1 MSNSHNIPILLVV
14 CSLAFAVLSCKSPNT
29 VSSVVIEKVD
39 TLTLF
44 PYWIDMMND
53 SNVNYYDAVTAFD
66 TYWENRV
73 KPTEDDGEAVD
84 IFDKQK
90 TPKQEAED
98 KLRSVEYV
106 YEYKQFLH
114 WKQSNKNLVKPDG
127 SILTNEE
134 ILEQWKKQTEDRTR
148 K

>member
-1 MSNSHNIPILLVV
+1 MSKSLSTLKLLIV
-14 CSLAFAVLSCKSPNT
+14 CSIAFSVLSCKSRDT
-29 VSSVVIEKVD
+29 VSHAVIEEVD

-73 KPTEDDGEAVD
+73 KPTEEDGEAVD

-90 TPKQEAED
+90 TPEQEAQEE
-98 KLRSVEYV
+98 LRSIQYV
-106 YEYKQFLH
+106 YEYKQFLN

-127 SILTNEE
+127 TILTQEE
-134 ILEQWKKQTEDRTR
+134 ILKQWKKQTQERTR

>member
-1 MSNSHNIPILLVV
+1 MQKTLITLKLLIV
-14 CSLAFAVLSCKSPNT
+14 CSLAFSVLSCKSRTTDSNI
-29 VSSVVIEKVD
+29 VLEEVD

-73 KPTEDDGEAVD
+73 KPTEKDGEAVD

-90 TPKQEAED
+90 TPEQKAQEE
-98 KLRSVEYV
+98 LRSVEYV
-106 YEYKQFLH
+106 YEYKKFLN

-127 SILTNEE
+127 TILTQEE
-134 ILEQWKKQTEDRTR
+134 ILEQWEKQTQERTR